1 MLMDAS
7 DGGLAKNVL
16 ALKSFCVVATTL
28 GNSWMAGRN
37 FSCRSQT
44 LAGHQQ
50 GVRPGRWYVYNRAG
64 FATALSALFCE
75 SDSEEAYQ
83 CVAGPL

>member
-1 MLMDAS
+1 ME
-7 DGGLAKNVL
+7 NVL

-50 GVRPGRWYVYNRAG
+50 GVRPGWWDAYNRAG
-64 FATALSALFCE
+64 LATALLALSCV
-75 SDSEEAYQ
+75 SDNEEAYR
-83 CVAGPL
+83 CAAEPL